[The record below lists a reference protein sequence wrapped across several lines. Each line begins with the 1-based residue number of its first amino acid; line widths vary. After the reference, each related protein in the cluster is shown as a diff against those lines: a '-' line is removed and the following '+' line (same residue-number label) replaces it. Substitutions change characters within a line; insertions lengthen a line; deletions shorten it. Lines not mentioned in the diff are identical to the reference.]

1 MRGFASQGKPR
12 AADFTGVAAAGGCVI
27 WRMFRVARGRG
38 LP

>member
-12 AADFTGVAAAGGCVI
+12 GGFYGRRCGRGCVI